1 MVPLFG
7 GVKGDLVEG
16 WMSGMDK
23 MTMEYMMLGKGRT
36 WNENCFY
43 CQEMHGRNSLLEE
56 KLRELEM
63 KNQSLLANNSLLKV
77 QLQESWFRQEDT
89 ENEAIRL
96 RSNVGKMRMENEKLI
111 QSVKQL
117 EEKLNRKPAPPPPP
131 PHPPKSLFLNLKNP
145 FLKKQKQFRSVPE
158 NIHESHSKQG
168 RMMELSGAVMDAIKN
183 KTYSLRPVQKQ
194 TVKRKMVREPQDY
207 NIGEIL
213 ARRLAMGYGMEE
225 DARSGKSI
233 RSNSTMRSFTFEDLP
248 SRPPSR
254 V

>member
-1 MVPLFG
+1 MHHCIKSLYIWR
-7 GVKGDLVEG
+7 KC
-16 WMSGMDK
+16 
-23 MTMEYMMLGKGRT
+23 MEEILSWKKSWESLKWRT
-36 WNENCFY
+36 RAYWWYY
-43 CQEMHGRNSLLEE
+43 CWLYVIITLAFNS
-56 KLRELEM
+56 K
-63 KNQSLLANNSLLKV
+63 ANNSLLKV

-168 RMMELSGAVMDAIKN
+168 TESHTISYCSYMC
-183 KTYSLRPVQKQ
+183 
-194 TVKRKMVREPQDY
+194 
-207 NIGEIL
+207 IL
-213 ARRLAMGYGMEE
+213 
-225 DARSGKSI
+225 
-233 RSNSTMRSFTFEDLP
+233 
-248 SRPPSR
+248 
-254 V
+254 